1 MATQAARLP
10 VFGPVDIA
18 AFAIDELADFRLR
31 TGRHAVVL
39 RTVGHRDRGGFFRDP
54 RCCTESFAG
63 ACDVHELLSKR
74 GDWSG
79 ARSDRGGCRRC
90 ACIYREGGAGAAS
103 CVDRGGGLSHCPC
116 RSLRGAVHFPSA
128 QRHHDIRDEVRMS
141 NRAEAF
147 EHWIRTSFVQMNT
160 ELENLY
166 FAKADR
172 AQVIGCGDPIK
183 ASLRDE
189 GHTHVVALLAE
200 GNTGEGFDSAYG
212 VLGSVG
218 LYLGALRRHELTNPA
233 REERSP
239 FPEASSLALH
249 VGASLG
255 MAPRFST
262 GHLATHN
269 RARAGV
275 RKSFTSLRDEFLFID
290 ENTRGILSLQRAAD
304 ALASIVHLGVSS
316 PVADIMFDA
325 AKQALRDVIRF
336 NGRLMNQLGVER
348 VVYSVRP
355 YYKPYRVGRQEY
367 RGANA
372 GDFSGINEID
382 LLLGLCRANDP
393 YYAQLLVDKML
404 FMIPADQARLRDC
417 MTRTSLLDELLALI
431 DTHAQEEWFQRNA
444 AAYLEVCDLFGQ
456 SAAQHHDD
464 LVKRFIAV
472 PAAALE
478 ARDLEGI
485 TASGPPLP
493 VLLRS
498 LEVLRDL
505 RLAADRTDI
514 ASRHADL
521 KRLRAVV
528 AGDRPLAAA

>member
-1 MATQAARLP
+1 MSSRAR
-10 VFGPVDIA
+10 
-18 AFAIDELADFRLR
+18 
-31 TGRHAVVL
+31 
-39 RTVGHRDRGGFFRDP
+39 
-54 RCCTESFAG
+54 
-63 ACDVHELLSKR
+63 
-74 GDWSG
+74 
-79 ARSDRGGCRRC
+79 
-90 ACIYREGGAGAAS
+90 
-103 CVDRGGGLSHCPC
+103 
-116 RSLRGAVHFPSA
+116 
-128 QRHHDIRDEVRMS
+128 
-141 NRAEAF
+141 AF

-166 FAKADR
+166 FAR
-172 AQVIGCGDPIK
+172 ENRTQVIGCGDSIK
-183 ASLRDE
+183 AALRDE
-189 GHTHVVALLAE
+189 GHVHVIALLQE
-200 GNTGEGFDSAYG
+200 GNTGVGFDSALG

-239 FPEASSLALH
+239 FPEASALALH

-316 PVADIMFDA
+316 PVADVMFDA

-336 NGRLMNQLGVER
+336 NGRLMKQLDVDR
-348 VVYSVRP
+348 FFYSVRP
-355 YYKPYRVGRQEY
+355 YYNPYRVGREEY

-404 FMIPADQARLRDC
+404 FMLPSDQARLRDC
-417 MTRTSLLDELLALI
+417 MTRTSLLDELLSLV
-431 DTHAQEEWFQRNA
+431 DEHRHADWFQQNA
-444 AAYLEVCDLFGQ
+444 RAYLEVCDLFGQ
-456 SAAQHHDD
+456 AAAQHHDD

-478 ARDLEGI
+478 VRDLEGI

-498 LEVLRDL
+498 PEVLRDL
-505 RLAADRTDI
+505 RLAANRSDTATRHDDLGKLRRVVKTD
-514 ASRHADL
+514 SG
-521 KRLRAVV
+521 V
-528 AGDRPLAAA
+528 AFTDAPAKSGKD

>member
-1 MATQAARLP
+1 
-10 VFGPVDIA
+10 
-18 AFAIDELADFRLR
+18 
-31 TGRHAVVL
+31 
-39 RTVGHRDRGGFFRDP
+39 
-54 RCCTESFAG
+54 
-63 ACDVHELLSKR
+63 
-74 GDWSG
+74 
-79 ARSDRGGCRRC
+79 
-90 ACIYREGGAGAAS
+90 
-103 CVDRGGGLSHCPC
+103 
-116 RSLRGAVHFPSA
+116 
-128 QRHHDIRDEVRMS
+128 MS
-141 NRAEAF
+141 RRAEAF

-160 ELENLY
+160 ELEDLY
-166 FAKADR
+166 FAR
-172 AQVIGCGDPIK
+172 NNRGEVTGCGDTTK
-183 ASLRDE
+183 AALRDE
-189 GHTHVVALLAE
+189 GHTFVAALLAE
-200 GNTGEGFDSAYG
+200 GNTGDGFESGFG

-218 LYLGALRRHELTNPA
+218 LYLGALRRHELTNPL

-262 GHLATHN
+262 AHLATNN

-304 ALASIVHLGVSS
+304 ALTSIVHLGVSS
-316 PVADIMFDA
+316 PVADVMFDT

-336 NGRLMNQLGVER
+336 NDRLMKQLDVDR
-348 VVYSVRP
+348 FFYSVRP

-404 FMIPADQARLRDC
+404 FMIPSDQARLCEC
-417 MTRTSLLDELLALI
+417 MTRTSLLDELLDLI
-431 DTHAQEEWFQRNA
+431 DEHAGADWFQRNA
-444 AAYLEVCDLFGQ
+444 AGYLEVCDLFGQ

-464 LVKRFIAV
+464 LVKRFIAA
-472 PAAALE
+472 PGAALDE
-478 ARDLEGI
+478 QGLQGI
-485 TASGPPLP
+485 TPSGPPLP

-498 LEVLRDL
+498 LEVLRAL
-505 RLAADRTDI
+505 RLAAPRQDL
-514 ASRHADL
+514 ASRYEDL
-521 KRLRAVV
+521 RRLES
-528 AGDRPLAAA
+528 